1 MPPCAGTN
9 ISRTLARIF
18 SSSMMPAEKVCAVDS
33 IPMLIIRTL
42 FWQALRRFPSRL
54 PTISMFHVGRVLEVF
69 SADDKSIIGFDNTA
83 QALLDMWDENMI
95 TVAIDSHLTKSI
107 KKDDIVLVDYTPIQS
122 GQPRMTVIKILRAE
136 VAKRTWKNYKD
147 NFEKLRAKGVK
158 VGKQSYVG

>member
-1 MPPCAGTN
+1 MYH
-9 ISRTLARIF
+9 I
-18 SSSMMPAEKVCAVDS
+18 
-33 IPMLIIRTL
+33 
-42 FWQALRRFPSRL
+42 
-54 PTISMFHVGRVLEVF
+54 GRVLEVF
-69 SADDKSIIGFDNTA
+69 SGDDRSVIGFDNTA

-122 GQPRMTVIKILRAE
+122 GQPKMIIIKILRGE
-136 VAKRTWKNYKD
+136 VAKRTWKMYKD